1 MTSPTRRS
9 SGRPSRWR
17 FCAAAT
23 ALNRRFHFV
32 ARASLTS
39 SSTFNTAMRLAIWW
53 PRTASPS
60 ARQTISTVEAQNG
73 GSELGPAARLLSRP
87 FRSNGL
93 LLT

>member
-32 ARASLTS
+32 LPASLAS
-39 SSTFNTAMRLAIWW
+39 SLTFSTAMRLPIWW

-60 ARQTISTVEAQNG
+60 ARQTISTVEAANG
-73 GSELGPAARLLSRP
+73 GGGFGAVTR
-87 FRSNGL
+87 
-93 LLT
+93 